1 MLFVRVG
8 RDDEGMTALRPAHSQ
23 LIAYPICFFW
33 RNLSGIEGLTDL
45 IA

>member
-1 MLFVRVG
+1 MLLVRVG
-8 RDDEGMTALRPAHSQ
+8 RNNESVSALRPAHSQ
-23 LIAYPICFFW
+23 LIAYSICFFW

>member
-1 MLFVRVG
+1 MLLVCVC
-8 RDDEGMTALRPAHSQ
+8 RDNESVAALRPAYSQ

-33 RNLSGIEGLTDL
+33 RKLSGIEGLTDL

>member
-1 MLFVRVG
+1 MLLVRVC
-8 RDDEGMTALRPAHSQ
+8 RDNESMAALRPAHSQ

-33 RNLSGIEGLTDL
+33 HNLSGIEGLTDL

>member
-1 MLFVRVG
+1 MLLVRVG
-8 RDDEGMTALRPAHSQ
+8 RNNESVSALSPAHSQ